1 MGYKNKICTYYIY
14 IYLFYTSYSY
24 NSISRYAYR
33 GISAH
38 IPRRDL
44 VILSRDLVIF
54 SSWHASSVVRVYF
67 IVLLI
72 LKEYEV

>member
-1 MGYKNKICTYYIY
+1 MLFSLLVY

-24 NSISRYAYR
+24 NSISRYAYH

-44 VILSRDLVIF
+44 VIFSRDLVIF
-54 SSWHASSVVRVYF
+54 SSWHANSIVRVYF
-67 IVLLI
+67 IVMLI

>member
-1 MGYKNKICTYYIY
+1 MYVCMYVYKYSV
-14 IYLFYTSYSY
+14 LFYTSYSY
-24 NSISRYAYR
+24 YSISRYAYR

-44 VILSRDLVIF
+44 VIFSRDLVIF

-67 IVLLI
+67 IVMLI